1 MLEFCEEMTTTWTML
16 NASCTNRETLDSK
29 LEVKSMPRKEKQ
41 QKTFH
46 THTLQL
52 KMISLSTK
60 GFGN

>member
-1 MLEFCEEMTTTWTML
+1 MSKFCEEMTTTWTML

-46 THTLQL
+46 THVTI
-52 KMISLSTK
+52 KDD
-60 GFGN
+60 